1 MSNFVAVRSLQCKDH
16 AHNIPP
22 TVLGVLWNLTKRCNY
37 DCGYC
42 SSFIHDSVSPFVDMD
57 LVDSLI
63 SICKRWCGSD
73 RKIKWSITGGEP
85 YLDPNFLNVLE
96 QLDSQPFTEQINTI
110 SNGSLPLEKYLQS
123 AKFVAGITFSL
134 HFERDNDE
142 LNKIIKKII
151 AVKEQTDILVSVNV
165 MFLPGQTTEV
175 QKVVNE
181 LDQHRVS
188 YIVRLITPLD
198 EEANKIKSYT
208 NDTADRKNI
217 ILKSAAEQS
226 QHRQEFKIKN
236 VTRASTNIQNYY
248 SLDELALIEQLNI
261 KPIWHNIGI
270 WSDDNTYQEVNTD
283 QIVSN
288 GKNSFE
294 NWICYAGIDSIYI
307 DWDGTIFRG
316 ACLNEGP
323 IGHVRD
329 TDIFETN
336 PTICQLTLCQC
347 NHDIPIRKA
356 ANVTYLK
363 LIAG

>member
-16 AHNIPP
+16 AYNIPP

-57 LVDSLI
+57 YVDSLI
-63 SICKRWCGSD
+63 STCKQWCGAD
-73 RKIKWSITGGEP
+73 RTIKWLITGGEP

-96 QLDSQPFTEQINTI
+96 LLHSQTFTEQINTI
-110 SNGSLPLEKYLQS
+110 SNGSLPLENYLQS

-134 HFERDNDE
+134 HFERSADE

-151 AVKEQTDILVSVNV
+151 AVKAQTDILVSVNI
-165 MFLPGQTTEV
+165 MFLPGKAYEV
-175 QKVVNE
+175 QEAIAE
-181 LDQHRVS
+181 LKKHQVS

-208 NDTADRKNI
+208 NNTVNRKNI

-226 QHRQEFKIKN
+226 QHRQQFKDKN
-236 VTRASTNIQNYY
+236 DKQAFTNIQNYY
-248 SLDELALIEQLNI
+248 SNEELVLIEQLNT
-261 KPIWHNIGI
+261 KPTWHNMGV
-270 WSDDNTYQEVNTD
+270 WLDNDTYQEFNTD
-283 QIVSN
+283 QIVSS

-294 NWICYAGIDSIYI
+294 NWICYAGVDSIYI

-316 ACLNEGP
+316 QCLNDGP
-323 IGHVRD
+323 IGHVNNN
-329 TDIFETN
+329 TFVTT
-336 PTICQLTLCQC
+336 PTKCRLKLCQC
-347 NHDIPIRKA
+347 NIDIPVRKVTD
-356 ANVTYLK
+356 VTYLK
-363 LIAG
+363 LITG